1 MLPQDILILP
11 SYLNTLLRDRYASL
25 AELCDDLDEDK
36 TLIMA
41 RMAAAG
47 WHYDPV
53 HNQFLHC
60 RSAEPTSTCCRRT

>member
-25 AELCDDLDEDK
+25 DELCAEEDAERDALCDDLDEDK
-36 TLIMA
+36 ALVTA

-53 HNQFLHC
+53 HNQFMRC
-60 RSAEPTSTCCRRT
+60 RQ

>member
-25 AELCDDLDEDK
+25 AELCDDLDEDMP
-36 TLIMA
+36 LITA

-60 RSAEPTSTCCRRT
+60 RRAEPAST

>member
-25 AELCDDLDEDK
+25 AELCDDLDEDMP
-36 TLIMA
+36 LITA

-47 WHYDPV
+47 WQYDPV

-60 RSAEPTSTCCRRT
+60 RRAEPAST

>member
-25 AELCDDLDEDK
+25 DELCDDLDEDK
-36 TLIMA
+36 ALVTA

-47 WHYDPV
+47 WHYDSV
-53 HNQFLHC
+53 HTQFMHC
-60 RSAEPTSTCCRRT
+60 RQ

>member
-25 AELCDDLDEDK
+25 DELCDDLDEDK
-36 TLIMA
+36 ALVTA

-47 WHYDPV
+47 
-53 HNQFLHC
+53 LAL
-60 RSAEPTSTCCRRT
+60 RSGA